1 MLELRDVTRSYR
13 QGRREVHAVRGVSLR
28 VEPGEMVVLLGPSGS
43 GKSTLLHLLG
53 GLDRP
58 TSGQALFEGRDL
70 AGLPDDEL
78 TRLRRERIGHVFQF
92 FNLLPTLTAA
102 ENAALPLLLAG
113 ASERDALPRA
123 RAALEEVGI
132 ADRADHFP
140 EEMSGGEQQR
150 AAIARALTV
159 RPSVLLADEPTG
171 NLDST
176 TGAEVLR
183 SLRSLTGD
191 GTRSVVM
198 VTHDERAAEIGDRR
212 VRLRDGRVEREDR

>member
-171 NLDST
+171 NLDSA